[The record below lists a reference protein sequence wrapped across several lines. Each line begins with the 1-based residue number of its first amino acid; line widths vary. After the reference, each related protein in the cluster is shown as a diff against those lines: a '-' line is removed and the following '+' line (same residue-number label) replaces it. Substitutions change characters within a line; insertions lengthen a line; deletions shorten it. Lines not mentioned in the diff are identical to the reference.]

1 MASGS
6 GWARLRLK
14 NGGTLKGRIPAAIN
28 RRRSYYRVNRGT
40 GEIMR

>member
-14 NGGTLKGRIPAAIN
+14 NGGTLKGRPPAIN
-28 RRRSYYRVNRGT
+28 RRRSYYSINRGT